1 MLSSCNLT
9 WSTPNGL
16 HSLKEILH
24 SLIPQWP
31 NGPHPYQLEATAQIL
46 DRRKQLVIAAC
57 GEGKMGLRRMVHTI
71 FMGHFFLCMVCT
83 MFQGSEHLAKLDK
96 TCQVTHACLL
106 YFTSRASREKV
117 EMRSQETVSSP
128 Q

>member
-46 DRRKQLVIAAC
+46 DRRKQLVIVAC
-57 GEGKMGLRRMVHTI
+57 GEGKMALAYLHILIIQELKQRPDLPQYGLNVPSDWKPVVLMVT
-71 FMGHFFLCMVCT
+71 
-83 MFQGSEHLAKLDK
+83 
-96 TCQVTHACLL
+96 
-106 YFTSRASREKV
+106 
-117 EMRSQETVSSP
+117 
-128 Q
+128 